1 MKSSKD
7 TKWCWILLTWT
18 LAIWGSRVRN
28 IIADDELTGLERTV
42 SLGVAAGLIAAA
54 GALLWA
60 LVRGAW
66 WKGRALSALVVLGIA
81 RWTLRGP
88 VILLSDEWETSFK
101 VVHTILW
108 LTTVALS
115 LAAWREHRLGESQ
128 QSL

>member
-1 MKSSKD
+1 M
-7 TKWCWILLTWT
+7 WRWILVTWT
-18 LAIWGSRVRN
+18 VAIWGSRVRN
-28 IIADDELTGLERTV
+28 IIIDDELSGLERAV
-42 SLGVAAGLIAAA
+42 SFGVAVGLIAAS

-66 WKGRALSALVVLGIA
+66 WKGRALAALVVLGIA

-88 VILLSDEWETSFK
+88 FILLSDEWETSFK

>member
-1 MKSSKD
+1 M
-7 TKWCWILLTWT
+7 WRWILGTWT
-18 LAIWGSRVRN
+18 VAIWGSRVRN
-28 IIADDELTGLERTV
+28 IIIDDELSGLERTV
-42 SLGVAAGLIAAA
+42 SLGVAVGLIAAS

-66 WKGRALSALVVLGIA
+66 WKGRALAALVVLGIA